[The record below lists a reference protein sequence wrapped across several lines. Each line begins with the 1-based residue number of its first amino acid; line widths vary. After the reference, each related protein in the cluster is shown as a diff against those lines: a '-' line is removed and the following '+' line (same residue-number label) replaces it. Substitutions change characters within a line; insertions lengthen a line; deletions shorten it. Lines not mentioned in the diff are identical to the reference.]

1 MVQLQN
7 YGANTKK
14 NASQRDGP
22 HDYTHGKELKRK
34 RKSTL

>member
-1 MVQLQN
+1 MVQIQ
-7 YGANTKK
+7 KK
-14 NASQRDGP
+14 NASQRNGP